1 MTSNFLIEL
10 GKYGERLVVTSLWS
24 EDISQYILAHNI
36 SELHLNYAKGWKG
49 KDLSF
54 LSALSHLKAFSI
66 IDWTIDDIS
75 PVNNLHSLRSLEIS
89 TYCKSP
95 ISFEEFPYLEECGLR
110 WRAKAKSLFNQKA
123 LKRLFID
130 NYSEKDTSKFS
141 NLTELESLSLANSP
155 TRSLQGLSYLY
166 KLRFLGLYNLRKL
179 ESIAGIEFLINLEEL
194 EINGCS
200 SLKSINEIAG
210 LTQLNKLELCD
221 NKDIDSLKPIE
232 KLNKLESVVFYG
244 STNIIDG
251 DLSSLIKLNQIS
263 NISFQDRPHY
273 SHKKLNF
280 VAK

>member
-1 MTSNFLIEL
+1 M
-10 GKYGERLVVTSLWS
+10 
-24 EDISQYILAHNI
+24 
-36 SELHLNYAKGWKG
+36 
-49 KDLSF
+49 
-54 LSALSHLKAFSI
+54 
-66 IDWTIDDIS
+66 
-75 PVNNLHSLRSLEIS
+75 
-89 TYCKSP
+89 
-95 ISFEEFPYLEECGLR
+95 
-110 WRAKAKSLFNQKA
+110 
-123 LKRLFID
+123 
-130 NYSEKDTSKFS
+130 
-141 NLTELESLSLANSP
+141 
-155 TRSLQGLSYLY
+155 
-166 KLRFLGLYNLRKL
+166 
-179 ESIAGIEFLINLEEL
+179 EEL